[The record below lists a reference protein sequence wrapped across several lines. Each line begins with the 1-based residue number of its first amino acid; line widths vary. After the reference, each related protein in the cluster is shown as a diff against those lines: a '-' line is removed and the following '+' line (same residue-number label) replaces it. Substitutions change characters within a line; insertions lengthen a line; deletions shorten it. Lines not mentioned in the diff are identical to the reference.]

1 MESRNN
7 WLDVSNLTRE
17 EKLRIW
23 MALAGETYSSIA
35 RKVWLE
41 FSSVKYLLE
50 NKTISIARYEDF
62 RNLGIP
68 EDVLPPAKD
77 LKPGPKKRALVSSVF

>member
-35 RKVWLE
+35 
-41 FSSVKYLLE
+41 
-50 NKTISIARYEDF
+50 
-62 RNLGIP
+62 
-68 EDVLPPAKD
+68 
-77 LKPGPKKRALVSSVF
+77 

>member
-35 RKVWLE
+35 RKVGLE
-41 FSSVKYLLE
+41 FSSVK
-50 NKTISIARYEDF
+50 
-62 RNLGIP
+62 
-68 EDVLPPAKD
+68 
-77 LKPGPKKRALVSSVF
+77 

>member
-35 RKVWLE
+35 RKVGLE

-50 NKTISIARYEDF
+50 NKTISIARYED
-62 RNLGIP
+62 LGIP